1 MPIKKKLD
9 KNGQKP
15 RQNAHSQKL
24 DKNARQHAPN
34 GKKQI
39 DLKKLSWKN
48 VCSLWQG
55 SPVPHD
61 TLVITWTG
69 LAENYMVWGQSNWIN
84 ETPPYIYNIYIW
96 RRLINIPVGGVDSA
110 AHHVI
115 IAILGI

>member
-69 LAENYMVWGQSNWIN
+69 LAENYMVWGNLIGLMRRRHIIIM
-84 ETPPYIYNIYIW
+84 YVYMYNIIMY
-96 RRLINIPVGGVDSA
+96 VYMYMA
-110 AHHVI
+110 ASH
-115 IAILGI
+115 

>member
-1 MPIKKKLD
+1 MYFLILNIRKKLD

-48 VCSLWQG
+48 VCSLAWL
-55 SPVPHD
+55 
-61 TLVITWTG
+61 TC
-69 LAENYMVWGQSNWIN
+69 
-84 ETPPYIYNIYIW
+84 
-96 RRLINIPVGGVDSA
+96 A
-110 AHHVI
+110 A
-115 IAILGI
+115 